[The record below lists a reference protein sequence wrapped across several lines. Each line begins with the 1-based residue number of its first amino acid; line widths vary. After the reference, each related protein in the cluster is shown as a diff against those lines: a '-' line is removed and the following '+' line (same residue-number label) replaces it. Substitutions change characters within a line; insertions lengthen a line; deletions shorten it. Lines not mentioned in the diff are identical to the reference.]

1 METIKLFYA
10 EIIKENNIFYV
21 RKKQTLVRE
30 RDQKKYRLTEKTEWY
45 KKSGD
50 VFNENK
56 KCYYSTFTE
65 KDNFWYPS
73 LINHIIDCELEINSK
88 SQVVKIKFVD
98 TTEDPFE
105 TLYLY

>member
-10 EIIKENNIFYV
+10 EIIKENNSFYV

-30 RDQKKYRLTEKTEWY
+30 RDQKKYRLTEKTKWY
-45 KKSGD
+45 EKSGD

-56 KCYYSTFTE
+56 KWYYSTFIK

-73 LINHIIDCELEINSK
+73 LENHIIDCELEINSK